1 MWPLRYCSGHF
12 FGDAMKIVIDEDALK
27 RYEQH
32 YFALHPRARNKPIK
46 QPRHESINQ
55 WMILKRPAMNALKQ
69 RWKDFIIWLAND
81 LGIAGS
87 QINKCEIT
95 HTVYFST
102 NQRHDS
108 DNTVPKFIL
117 DGLVESG
124 VIIDDDSKHI
134 TKLTLQ
140 CGVDKENPRTE
151 IIIDI
156 INE

>member
-1 MWPLRYCSGHF
+1 
-12 FGDAMKIVIDEDALK
+12 
-27 RYEQH
+27 
-32 YFALHPRARNKPIK
+32 
-46 QPRHESINQ
+46 
-55 WMILKRPAMNALKQ
+55 MNALKQ

-87 QINKCEIT
+87 QIDKCEIT
-95 HTVYFST
+95 HIVYFPT

-124 VIIDDDSKHI
+124 VIIDDNSKHI
-134 TKLTLQ
+134 TKLILQ
-140 CGVDKENPRTE
+140 CEVDKANPRTE

-156 INE
+156 TDEKKEN